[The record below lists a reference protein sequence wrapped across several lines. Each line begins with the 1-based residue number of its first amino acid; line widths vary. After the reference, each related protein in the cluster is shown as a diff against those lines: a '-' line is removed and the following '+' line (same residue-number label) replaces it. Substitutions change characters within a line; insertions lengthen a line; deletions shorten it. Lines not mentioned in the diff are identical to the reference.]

1 VQVSVYE
8 KKMGEAETSC
18 LDSGRNKP
26 MSITIGIPA
35 YNEEGRI
42 GHLLNELLSQ
52 VNSNVVEIVVSD
64 DGSTDT
70 TSDVVLEIAEKT
82 GDHKCEVRLLNGKK
96 RSGKAAAIDEIL
108 KTAKGDIVVLMDADM
123 RLSRGCVD
131 RLVEPFSKDKSL
143 CVVSGNIL
151 PLNTQGESQFFSFA
165 SNFQRQLN
173 DQLSRKLVDM
183 NIAPKVN
190 GAFFAFRRRVI
201 SRLPQT
207 VVSDDEYISSRAQA
221 QGYKVTY
228 VPSAVVYTKDPLN
241 LRDYL
246 SKRRRVLGGH
256 FLMRNTLHYVVPTTR
271 IDLVLPELGKLSAR
285 YWRKSF
291 YIIALMIFEGL
302 CRPFAF
308 SDAARGIVSPCYRV
322 ESSKFDVMEKKH

>member
-1 VQVSVYE
+1 MQATVQE
-8 KKMGEAETSC
+8 KKMGEIEIPC
-18 LDSGRNKP
+18 LDSGSNAP
-26 MSITIGIPA
+26 MKITIGIPA

-42 GHLLNELLSQ
+42 GHLLNELLCQ

-64 DGSTDT
+64 DGSTDR

-82 GDHKCEVRLLNGKK
+82 GNHNCEVRLLNGRK
-96 RSGKAAAIDEIL
+96 RSGKAAAIDAIL
-108 KTAKGDIVVLMDADM
+108 KTARGEIVVLMDADM
-123 RLSRGCVD
+123 RLSKGCVD
-131 RLVEPFSKDKSL
+131 KLVEPFSKDKNL

-151 PLNTQGESQFFSFA
+151 PLNGQHESRFFSFA
-165 SNFQRQLN
+165 SSFQRELN
-173 DQLSRKLVDM
+173 DQLSRKLVSM
-183 NIAPKVN
+183 RIAPKVN

-207 VVSDDEYISSRAQA
+207 VVSDDEYISWLAQT

-228 VPSAVVYTKDPLN
+228 IPTARVYAKDPLN

-256 FLMRNTLHYVVPTTR
+256 FLIGMTSHYAVPTTR
-271 IDLVLPELGKLSAR
+271 VDLLLPELGKLSAR

-291 YIIALMIFEGL
+291 YILALVIFEGL

-308 SDAARGIVSPCYRV
+308 SDATRGKVSPCYRV
-322 ESSKFDVMEKKH
+322 ESSKVNVMEKN